1 MWGGILRGFRPPF
14 RVIVGLTSTLAGT
27 MLRYDPSECAPAR
40 RRVPIAQDTD
50 NQAPRT
56 SLTLIT
62 GDPARHVE
70 DRLSVSQDSPMITS
84 MPFLE
89 WKVDAGPPP
98 TASAPRSEVVST
110 LLQATRRPSLLA
122 QSQLKE
128 LPFVSNKVAS
138 TEASRWAMAAMW
150 GGILRG
156 FRPPF
161 RVTHPSRPGI
171 PLVVFGI

>member
-1 MWGGILRGFRPPF
+1 MWGGILRGFWPPF

-27 MLRYDPSECAPAR
+27 MLQYDPSECAPAR
-40 RRVPIAQDTD
+40 RRVSLAQDTD
-50 NQAPRT
+50 NQTLRT
-56 SLTLIT
+56 SFTLIS
-62 GDPARHVE
+62 GDPTKHVE

-84 MPFLE
+84 MPSLE

-128 LPFVSNKVAS
+128 LPFVSNEVVL
-138 TEASRWAMAAMW
+138 TETSRWATALDAAKA
-150 GGILRG
+150 
-156 FRPPF
+156 FN
-161 RVTHPSRPGI
+161 T
-171 PLVVFGI
+171 